1 MNSVPF
7 GFAYGIWVRN
17 QLGFLLCAVGL
28 VTMALFYP
36 LLFAL
41 SKAVHARG
49 EHHSTGLHFH
59 VCAELDN
66 FRTGDRKPGF
76 ELPQAH
82 AGAAREGLVAGPLAN
97 AFRLGH
103 RGIASG
109 GDREDRVPLE
119 RARDSTRFADASR
132 GRDRFVVS
140 SDRVDSTEIAPG
152 SFCDRSGSHAGAGR
166 FLCGSSSVEIR
177 TRKLWSSPFWP
188 HTSWRRMRLAF
199 AAVRSERR
207 GDSWQLWFSSEVAR
221 RGVDSAESMRSVRGF
236 RSAATAQFW
245 YEWRCHGAGSL
256 IFLGVEMF
264 MIWGILLSTGK
275 PIDAARLPLILTL
288 LLLAPVAV
296 IGSTGQVIGRFRP
309 LWVTQR
315 PFNTFL
321 HVRPIASAAV
331 VAGKLRL
338 ALVLTVSSWV
348 FVLFGTFACLV
359 LTRSLP
365 GMTVVWHRFT
375 SAYPAPAH
383 RRSVCSRASSY
394 PR

>member
-1 MNSVPF
+1 M
-7 GFAYGIWVRN
+7 
-17 QLGFLLCAVGL
+17 
-28 VTMALFYP
+28 
-36 LLFAL
+36 
-41 SKAVHARG
+41 
-49 EHHSTGLHFH
+49 
-59 VCAELDN
+59 
-66 FRTGDRKPGF
+66 
-76 ELPQAH
+76 
-82 AGAAREGLVAGPLAN
+82 
-97 AFRLGH
+97 
-103 RGIASG
+103 
-109 GDREDRVPLE
+109 
-119 RARDSTRFADASR
+119 
-132 GRDRFVVS
+132 
-140 SDRVDSTEIAPG
+140 
-152 SFCDRSGSHAGAGR
+152 
-166 FLCGSSSVEIR
+166 
-177 TRKLWSSPFWP
+177 
-188 HTSWRRMRLAF
+188 
-199 AAVRSERR
+199 RSERR

-375 SAYPAPAH
+375 SAYPGARAPAICVLACVLVPALMF
-383 RRSVCSRASSY
+383 RMLTDGFPFAFTGRKWLADTAVCSYTVLLVCVISAGCLARPAPSLHRPPY
-394 PR
+394 